1 MPKKR
6 KSSLS
11 VKHLAEKRRK
21 DRGESS
27 QLSREQTRIRI
38 ENYRAGQESEEVR
51 DERRHSARIN
61 TSRLRDLRSRTVT
74 EQAVPPPPEPT
85 QK

>member
-1 MPKKR
+1 MPKK
-6 KSSLS
+6 KSSALC
-11 VKHLAEKRRK
+11 VEYQKAKRK
-21 DRGESS
+21 KTSESS
-27 QLSREQTRIRI
+27 TSSREQNRIRI
-38 ENYRAGQESEEVR
+38 ENYRAGQESEDVR